1 MPNVII
7 NEYDLSTTGIPVYAN
22 FSVVVPG
29 FVKDGKGKYDDDT
42 SVFDENGV
50 YECKTQADFEAY
62 IGKFNKEYGAAAP
75 TLYTDAV
82 WTREQTELSEDE
94 PALIKKAQN
103 AFDAGTL
110 YIATENTDPIGYLH
124 DGQYAYTKA
133 TEKPTGQESISE
145 LYSIIKAGD
154 EGRNGSVHYGNQIAY
169 ELLGLGYTV
178 LYKKL
183 TDISELTDKDSA
195 VAFFAPLKDKSIYS
209 FRYVLTGLLSGNINA
224 NNAISKLA
232 TYENNADYTKSG
244 RGDIIALLDV
254 DKNTYISGA
263 TATTIIDNI
272 NSFVNS
278 CSDSD
283 KFSAFFAPYVS
294 LNIVDTAYNNTVL
307 PGSFYYLA
315 CAANAFGNLGYNEWW
330 PVAGYERGVSK
341 YTVLGT
347 GYTFGELAADIL
359 QPRHKPDTEQGGAKK
374 AVNLIIKSHGSYYLY
389 GNRTAN
395 ALEAELKFSDF
406 LNIRQLLATLKK
418 QTYYASKKFTFDPN
432 SSLLWIKFCDAIEP
446 VLKRMK
452 ADEGVEDYKFVRINT
467 KVKATMKGLIR
478 IVPIEGVEDFK
489 IGINMEDSI
498 KGVAVNI
505 DELE

>member
-29 FVKDGKGKYDDDT
+29 FVADGKGKYDDDT

-62 IGKFNKEYGAAAP
+62 IGKFTKAYGAAAP
-75 TLYTDAV
+75 TLYTDDTWPTA
-82 WTREQTELSEDE
+82 QTELSSA
-94 PALIKKAQN
+94 ALIEKAQD
-103 AFDAGTL
+103 AFEKGTL
-110 YIATENTDPIGYLH
+110 YIATKSTDPTIGYLH
-124 DGQYAYTKA
+124 DGSYVYTKA
-133 TEKPTGQESISE
+133 TEKPTEQESISE
-145 LYSIIKAGD
+145 LYSIIEATK
-154 EGRNGSVHYGNQIAY
+154 EGTNGSNHYGNQIAY

-183 TDISELTDKDSA
+183 TDISELTDATSA
-195 VAFFAPLKDKSIYS
+195 DAFFAPLKDKSIYS
-209 FRYVLTGLLSGNINA
+209 FRYVLTGLLSDNINA

-232 TYENNADYTKSG
+232 TYTNNAAYTESG

-254 DKNTYISGA
+254 AKNSYTSGA
-263 TATTIIDNI
+263 TATTIISNI

-294 LNIVDTAYNNTVL
+294 LNIVDTDYNNTVL

-341 YTVLGT
+341 YTLLGT
-347 GYTFGELAADIL
+347 GYTFGELAADVL
-359 QPRHKPDTEQGGAKK
+359 QPRHAPDSEQSGAKK
-374 AVNLIIKSHGSYYLY
+374 AVNLIIKSHGNYYLY
-389 GNRTAN
+389 GNRTAH
-395 ALEAELKFSDF
+395 ALEDELLFSDF

-432 SSLLWIKFCDAIEP
+432 SSLLWLKFCDAIEP
-446 VLKRMK
+446 VLKSMK
-452 ADEGVEDYKFVRINT
+452 ADEGIEDYKFVKINT

-489 IGINMEDSI
+489 IGVNLEDSI